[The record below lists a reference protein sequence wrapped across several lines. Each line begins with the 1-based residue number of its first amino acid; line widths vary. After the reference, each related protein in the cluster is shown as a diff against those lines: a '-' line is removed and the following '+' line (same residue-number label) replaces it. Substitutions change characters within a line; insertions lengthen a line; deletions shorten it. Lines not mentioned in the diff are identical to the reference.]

1 MIKRE
6 LGATGLLVTPL
17 GVGGGALA
25 SMPEAFGYA
34 VPEAQALAT
43 VHAVFRSPI
52 NFLDTAA
59 AYGDGES
66 ERRIGLVLRDLGG
79 LPRDF
84 VLSTKADRN
93 LQTGDYSG
101 EQIKRSIEHS
111 LQLLGLDHLQLVFL
125 HDPEHTTFD
134 AVIARGGPLEVLQ
147 RYQAD
152 GVIDH
157 LGVAGGPVDLLGRYV
172 DTRAFEAV
180 ITHNRY
186 TLLNRSAEPLIARA
200 TELGV
205 AVLNAA
211 PYGSG
216 ILAKGPDAYPRY
228 AYQEAAGPVVE
239 RARQMAELCRRDGVP
254 LAAAALQFSLRDP
267 RIVSTIVGVSRPER
281 VAETVALAAHPIPDD
296 LWPQLNQFAEWTDD
310 PEGSRCAPSGRAP
323 DAGGGDHRCRA
334 GDRAGDC
341 HAAGG
346 GRLRDR
352 AGGPEPRG
360 ARIFRERDGRA
371 RGEDSRDCS
380 GPDVAGGSHT
390 EHRAGPDDLGSSG
403 RVCE

>member
-1 MIKRE
+1 MDRRV
-6 LGATGLLVTPL
+6 LGATGLRITPL

-34 VPEAQALAT
+34 VSEAQAKATIREVLA
-43 VHAVFRSPI
+43 SPI

-66 ERRIGLVLRDLGG
+66 ERRIGLVLSDLGS
-79 LPRDF
+79 LPPGF

-101 EQIKRSIEHS
+101 DQIKRSIERS
-111 LQLLGLDHLQLVFL
+111 LRFLGVDHLQLVFL

-134 AVIARGGPLEVLQ
+134 NVMGRGGPLSVL
-147 RYQAD
+147 RRHQAE

-157 LGVAGGPVDLLGRYV
+157 LGVAGGPVDLLIRYIE
-172 DTRAFEAV
+172 TKAFAAV

-216 ILAKGPDAYPRY
+216 ILAKGPEAYPRY
-228 AYQEAAGPVVE
+228 AYQEAAGSVVQ
-239 RARQMAELCRRDGVP
+239 RARQMAELCRRSGVP

-296 LWPQLNQFAEWTDD
+296 LWPHLNQFAEWTGD
-310 PEGSRCAPSGRAP
+310 PEASRWAPSGR
-323 DAGGGDHRCRA
+323 
-334 GDRAGDC
+334 
-341 HAAGG
+341 
-346 GRLRDR
+346 
-352 AGGPEPRG
+352 
-360 ARIFRERDGRA
+360 
-371 RGEDSRDCS
+371 
-380 GPDVAGGSHT
+380 T
-390 EHRAGPDDLGSSG
+390 Q
-403 RVCE
+403 